1 MASPK
6 IIVFWLYDAT
16 TGARLTG
23 ATPTFEIYQDDT
35 GAAITPQPT
44 ITEIGGGAYKFTPV
58 FPTDKWILYVINTG
72 AGVIPAKKEATLRPE
87 DYIEDALEAGLIDL
101 TDVALGK
108 WEVRTTGPDANRLI
122 LYREDGV
129 TVLKKFDLTSSIG
142 APTTTN
148 PFKRTPV

>member
-6 IIVFWLYDAT
+6 IVVFWLYDAL
-16 TGARLTG
+16 TGDRLEG
-23 ATPTFEIYQDDT
+23 ATPTFEVYQDDT
-35 GAAITPQPT
+35 GTPIAQPA
-44 ITEIGGGAYKFTPV
+44 ITEIGEGAYKFTPV

-87 DYIEDALEAGLIDL
+87 DYIEDALEAGLTDL

-122 LYREDGV
+122 LYREDGT